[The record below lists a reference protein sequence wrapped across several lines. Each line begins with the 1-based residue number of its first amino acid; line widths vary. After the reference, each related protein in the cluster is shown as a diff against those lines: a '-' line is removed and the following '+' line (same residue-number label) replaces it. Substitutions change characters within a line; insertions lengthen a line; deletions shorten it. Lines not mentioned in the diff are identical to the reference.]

1 MRIRLWLFILVLV
14 VLMTGCA
21 TDSETKETQSNSSD
35 EVTFKEGKV
44 VSVKDKTFY
53 EEDLDFHT
61 LMNKIKLLLQKEVT
75 EDEEQLEYLDEQ
87 IEYHDN
93 INVNLQSMIELY
105 AAALLAEEKNYFIPD
120 DKLLKEVGKYKE
132 QIDEA
137 DEAVEMVEDFGRE
150 KFNRNIEE
158 YVRQTLLRDRVVA
171 DLEEN
176 LKEDNPDAEDREI
189 NFYLA
194 KEYDDL
200 IEDQIATLEIE
211 IHIE

>member
-1 MRIRLWLFILVLV
+1 
-14 VLMTGCA
+14 MTGCA
-21 TDSETKETQSNSSD
+21 TDSETKETQNNSSD

-105 AAALLAEEKNYFIPD
+105 AAALLAEEKNYFIPY
-120 DKLLKEVGKYKE
+120 DKLLKELGKYNE

-189 NFYLA
+189 NFRSEERRVG
-194 KEYDDL
+194 KECRWRG
-200 IEDQIATLEIE
+200 
-211 IHIE
+211 